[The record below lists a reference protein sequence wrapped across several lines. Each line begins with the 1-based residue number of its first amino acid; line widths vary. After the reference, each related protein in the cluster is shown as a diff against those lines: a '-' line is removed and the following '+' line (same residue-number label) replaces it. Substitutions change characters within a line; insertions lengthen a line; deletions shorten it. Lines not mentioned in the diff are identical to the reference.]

1 MIASTMDIY
10 NKQIKVELVRRVGGR
25 AQRRFQGAAT
35 ANEYDHFPLFTHRNR
50 ACYQLSHSAFDS
62 SRLMDKSLL
71 FSGLE
76 LEMTGGID

>member
-1 MIASTMDIY
+1 MEKLRMLSV
-10 NKQIKVELVRRVGGR
+10 NWRRKGNE
-25 AQRRFQGAAT
+25 AAT